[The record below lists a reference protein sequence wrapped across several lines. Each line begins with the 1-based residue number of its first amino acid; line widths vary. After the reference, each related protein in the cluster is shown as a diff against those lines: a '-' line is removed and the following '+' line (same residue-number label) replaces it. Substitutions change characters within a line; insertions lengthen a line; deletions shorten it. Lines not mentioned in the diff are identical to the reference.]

1 MTVVPDVL
9 CMIDQNS
16 NRTSKTIKHLA
27 VKCQYQERADVIGDF
42 VTARCGKSGNCI
54 IFAETKKEASEL
66 ALSDN
71 LSGQFSSSF
80 EVGIDDFTSS
90 YLSNVGR
97 KRNFKKK
104 NSKTKQ
110 ILPSFSDAQMIHGD
124 IEQKTR
130 EKTLQAFREGKVRC
144 LVATDVAARGLD
156 IPEIDLVIQTA
167 PPSDID
173 SYIHRSGRTGRAGR
187 EGTCICL
194 YKPQQV
200 SSIL

>member
-1 MTVVPDVL
+1 
-9 CMIDQNS
+9 
-16 NRTSKTIKHLA
+16 
-27 VKCQYQERADVIGDF
+27 
-42 VTARCGKSGNCI
+42 
-54 IFAETKKEASEL
+54 
-66 ALSDN
+66 
-71 LSGQFSSSF
+71 
-80 EVGIDDFTSS
+80 
-90 YLSNVGR
+90 
-97 KRNFKKK
+97 
-104 NSKTKQ
+104 
-110 ILPSFSDAQMIHGD
+110 MIHGD